1 MHSFAKPI
9 NTRTNFK
16 HVICPRY
23 FGKEKK
29 KSLIFFSV
37 IYINENVFPNLS
49 ESKPESMT
57 G

>member
-1 MHSFAKPI
+1 MPSFAKPI
-9 NTRTNFK
+9 NTGTNFK

-29 KSLIFFSV
+29 SLIFFPV
-37 IYINENVFPNLS
+37 IYINENVFPDLS